1 MMLSST
7 KFILENWAAKL
18 KNSYIQYI
26 SDMVLGHSCSYSSSV
41 KKKKVYVPA
50 KPKLFLIFLDIWNVF
65 QKI

>member
-1 MMLSST
+1 MLSST

-18 KNSYIQYI
+18 KNPYIQYI

-41 KKKKVYVPA
+41 KKNLYVPA